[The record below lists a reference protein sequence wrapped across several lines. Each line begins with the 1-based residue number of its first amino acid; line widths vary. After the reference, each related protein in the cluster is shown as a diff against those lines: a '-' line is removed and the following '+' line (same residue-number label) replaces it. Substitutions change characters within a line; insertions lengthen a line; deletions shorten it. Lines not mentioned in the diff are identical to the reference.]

1 MKPCVLS
8 WESHRSSV
16 SSRQHPDVSEPIT
29 SHWEESVAALTDAEP
44 DVANALLNVLALKG

>member
-16 SSRQHPDVSEPIT
+16 SSWQHPDVSEPIT